1 MNGSR
6 RNSPAEPF
14 FLAAGTGQRFCLYHA
29 PAPDISCRGGFIY
42 VHPFAEEMNKSRRMA
57 ALQARALAGA
67 GFGVLQI
74 DLYGCGDSSG
84 DFGDAR
90 WEIWKDDLL
99 IASKW
104 LEDRTGGAT
113 SLWGLRLGGL
123 LALDFAM
130 DAMDAKRPVAQLVL
144 WQPVLNGETY
154 LTQFLRMRL
163 AGDMLV
169 DSAEKATGTKGM
181 REAMAAGKTIEVA
194 GYALAPALAASIDN
208 LNATNLAI
216 PNVPVNWFELVA
228 EPGRPLPPAA
238 VRTASAW
245 EQRGVELHL
254 HPVPGIPF
262 WASQEISECVPLV
275 DATTNLF
282 NEVVS

>member
-6 RNSPAEPF
+6 CNSPAEPF
-14 FLAAGTGQRFCLYHA
+14 FLAAATGQRFCLYHA
-29 PAPDISCRGGFIY
+29 PAPDIVCRGGFVY

-57 ALQARALAGA
+57 ALQARALANA

-99 IASKW
+99 VAGKW
-104 LEDRTGGAT
+104 LEDRVRGKVG
-113 SLWGLRLGGL
+113 LWGLRLGAL
-123 LALDFAM
+123 LALDVAR
-130 DAMDAKRPVAQLVL
+130 DAKSTVEQLVL
-144 WQPVLNGETY
+144 WQPVLNGESY

-169 DSAEKATGTKGM
+169 DNAEKAAGTKGM
-181 REAMAAGKTIEVA
+181 REAMAAGKTLEVA
-194 GYALAPALAASIDN
+194 GYSLAPALAASIDG

-216 PNVPVNWFELVA
+216 TTVPVDWFELVA
-228 EPGRPLPPAA
+228 ESSRSPPPAA
-238 VRTASAW
+238 VRAASAW
-245 EQRGVELHL
+245 EQRGVDLHL
-254 HPVPGIPF
+254 HLIPGIPF
-262 WASQEISECVPLV
+262 WASQEISECVSLL
-275 DATTNLF
+275 DATTSLF
-282 NEVVS
+282 NEVAS